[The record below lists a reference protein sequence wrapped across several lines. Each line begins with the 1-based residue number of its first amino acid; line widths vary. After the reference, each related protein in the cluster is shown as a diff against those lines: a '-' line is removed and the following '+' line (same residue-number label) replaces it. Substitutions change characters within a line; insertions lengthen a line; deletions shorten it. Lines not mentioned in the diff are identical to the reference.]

1 MIIEEKFSSL
11 RFNFNDK
18 AWQYVMKYD
27 SEPESPQLD
36 YDKINN
42 AIVGTKA
49 VDFIGIYREQEL
61 TFFEVKNLKNYR
73 IETKARIE
81 TGDKKDERLDI
92 EVAKKVRDTLA
103 GIIGGAR
110 NSTHQRATWKEY
122 LKIFSNENKRIRIVL
137 WLEQDRIVDKE
148 RKPRA
153 MTLHNRLLKNLNW
166 LTSDIRIFSIDKHDF
181 KDDLVVENLPRKKE

>member
-49 VDFIGIYREQEL
+49 VDFIGIYREKEL
-61 TFFEVKNLKNYR
+61 TFFEVKNVKNYR

-81 TGDKKDERLDI
+81 TGDERDERLDI

>member
-1 MIIEEKFSSL
+1 MIFEEKGSSL
-11 RFNFNDK
+11 RFNFNDN
-18 AWQYVMKYD
+18 AWQYVIKYD

-36 YDKINN
+36 YDKINH

-49 VDFIGIYREQEL
+49 VDFIGIYREKEL
-61 TFFEVKNLKNYR
+61 TFFEVKNFKNYR
-73 IETKARIE
+73 IETKVRIE
-81 TGDKKDERLDI
+81 KGDDKDEPLDI

-137 WLEQDRIVDKE
+137 WLEQDRTGDKE
-148 RKPRA
+148 RKPRI
-153 MTLHNRLLKNLNW
+153 MNLQNKLLKNLNW

-181 KDDLVVENLPRKKE
+181 KDDLIIENLPRKKE